1 MFVEGQPGEQVL
13 PALEPR
19 KEALAESVEAWRDT
33 WFPADRLLRVQLGSN
48 RVPAGDGSEMYL
60 LGGSVY

>member
-1 MFVEGQPGEQVL
+1 ML